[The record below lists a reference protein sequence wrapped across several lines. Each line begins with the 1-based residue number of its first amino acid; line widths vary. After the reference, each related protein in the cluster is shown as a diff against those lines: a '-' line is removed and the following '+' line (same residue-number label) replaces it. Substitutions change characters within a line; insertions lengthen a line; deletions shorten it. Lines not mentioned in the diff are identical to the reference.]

1 MPISFVG
8 ADIGQLA
15 VLRQLFERK
24 AAEVDQLI
32 GEISAA
38 VGGPGAQGSV
48 RWEGQVAERFR
59 QEWSAS
65 FVPGLRQLI
74 ESLHSNGAYIERNRQ
89 NISQAL
95 NGTAA

>member
-1 MPISFVG
+1 MPLSFVG
-8 ADIGQLA
+8 ADIAQLA

-59 QEWSAS
+59 QEWAGS
-65 FVPGLRQLI
+65 FVPSLRKLI
-74 ESLHSNGAYIERNRQ
+74 EALHENGAYIERNRQ

-95 NGTAA
+95 NGTSA